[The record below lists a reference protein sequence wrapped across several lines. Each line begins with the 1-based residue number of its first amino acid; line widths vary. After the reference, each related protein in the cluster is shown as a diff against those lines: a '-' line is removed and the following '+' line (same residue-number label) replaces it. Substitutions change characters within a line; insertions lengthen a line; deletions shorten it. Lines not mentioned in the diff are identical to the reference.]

1 MFSSSNI
8 FVVVAGVV
16 LALLFIVGSVWWVN
30 KLFTTNTKAHLVKF
44 VIVVFTAL
52 IAIFIVDKTLA
63 FNAHILTEDESENLF
78 NLIENLTIM
87 IFSYYFGTKN
97 SNSDD
102 EQS

>member
-1 MFSSSNI
+1 MFNSGNPI
-8 FVVVAGVV
+8 IMFLGAII
-16 LALLFIVGSVWWVN
+16 ALVFIVGSVWWVN

-44 VIVVFTAL
+44 VIVIFTSL
-52 IAIFIVDKTLA
+52 VSIFIIDKTI
-63 FNAHILTEDESENLF
+63 AHGANILTNDESENLF

-97 SNSDD
+97 SKSDD